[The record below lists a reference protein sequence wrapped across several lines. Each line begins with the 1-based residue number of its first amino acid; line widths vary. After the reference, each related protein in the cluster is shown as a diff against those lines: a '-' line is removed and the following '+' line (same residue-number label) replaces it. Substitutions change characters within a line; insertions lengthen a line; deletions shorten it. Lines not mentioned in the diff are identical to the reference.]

1 MKGNLLQGTARGRL
15 GNVVAKVVHGK
26 QIYSNYQPNVSNPNT
41 ELQRQTRDLFSI
53 VGEEFKNLRNRQKS
67 QGYDFAYNLYSGASK
82 SLRKVIFDFA
92 FQAYEIGT
100 NGANHRSVKVFEP
113 LTQANTIGNILTP
126 FWGSLDPGNTLYP
139 LFVAD
144 EFAPAL
150 SYFGSDVPL
159 DNSTKIYVIGTSGAA
174 PYFRIVDDSNMNIT
188 LTMVDRSTA
197 IGLTKSNGIKESIVD
212 CGEWNYIY
220 SFDGSLIDSGAEKLS
235 YSTTQ
240 NNIAMYVIW
249 VDKFGRILSSI
260 GTSQIVSTP

>member
-26 QIYSNYQPNVSNPNT
+26 QIYANYQPNVSNPNT
-41 ELQRQTRDLFSI
+41 ELQRQTRDLFRI
-53 VGEEFKNLRNRQKS
+53 VAEEFKDLRNRQKS

-82 SLRKVIFDFA
+82 SLRKVFFDFA
-92 FQAYEIGT
+92 FQAYEIGN
-100 NGANHRSVKVFEP
+100 NGANHRAVKVFEP
-113 LTQANTIGNILTP
+113 LTQANTIGNILIP
-126 FWGSLDPGNTLYP
+126 FWGSVSPGSDLFP
-139 LFVAD
+139 LFVSD
-144 EFAPAL
+144 EFAPTT
-150 SYFGSDVPL
+150 SFFGSDVPL
-159 DNSTKIYVIGTSGAA
+159 DNSTKIYVIGSHGVA
-174 PYFRIVDDSNMNIT
+174 PYFRILDDSSMNIA

-197 IGLTKSNGIKESIVD
+197 IGLPKSNGIKGSITD

-220 SFDGSLIDSGAEKLS
+220 SFDASAIDSGALALP

-240 NNIAMYVIW
+240 KNIAMYVIW